1 MVASLVQIGVVLVP
15 SAAFLLEL
23 AVIAQDMALIAAM
36 RRLRRRCRSAGR
48 RGPLHRR
55 AAARRQGAALPDQRQ
70 LEEARA
76 AELGS
81 KSRWMLGVGMVCLVG
96 AVVCLG
102 SAAWLGRY
110 GLDRPAPPQDILQT
124 ESWW

>member
-1 MVASLVQIGVVLVP
+1 MHLPVDVDIYVLGVVGEDRCIGAP
-15 SAAFLLEL
+15 PEGAKGQRFL
-23 AVIAQDMALIAAM
+23 I
-36 RRLRRRCRSAGR
+36 SS
-48 RGPLHRR
+48 
-55 AAARRQGAALPDQRQ
+55 
-70 LEEARA
+70 EEARA

-81 KSRWMLGVGMVCLVG
+81 KNRWMLGVGMVCLVG

-102 SAAWLGRY
+102 SAAWLARY

>member
-1 MVASLVQIGVVLVP
+1 MVALV
-15 SAAFLLEL
+15 
-23 AVIAQDMALIAAM
+23 LISCW
-36 RRLRRRCRSAGR
+36 CRAPHFCCGAGDQ
-48 RGPLHRR
+48 R
-55 AAARRQGAALPDQRQ
+55 AAVGEDHCIGAPPEGAKGQRF
-70 LEEARA
+70 LISVNSEEARA

-102 SAAWLGRY
+102 SAAWLALRSRSAG
-110 GLDRPAPPQDILQT
+110 PAEDILQT